1 VFAGALAPS
10 VDGAVGGL
18 GDSAATGA
26 DRAVGA
32 SMTLVGG
39 SGTVSTGTDGA
50 IGALTV
56 STSVVGA
63 LGDSATGATNG
74 DFATCANGTTRGTT
88 GTALVGGAGLGARG
102 CTGLVGTASLSAPRA
117 LVVRSVV
124 GICCGVLATGRGLS
138 AFGSVERL
146 GVLGSV
152 GGTALVVGD
161 LVGNAT
167 LCKLF
172 DDDVVDK
179 VVVLGAAETASS
191 WSKDIC
197 SKACLACHDMGNN
210 GPSPTLFGTTHIPCV
225 ATV

>member
-1 VFAGALAPS
+1 VFAGALATA
-10 VDGAVGGL
+10 VDGAVGEL

-26 DRAVGA
+26 DRAVCA

-39 SGTVSTGTDGA
+39 SGTVST
-50 IGALTV
+50 
-56 STSVVGA
+56 
-63 LGDSATGATNG
+63 
-74 DFATCANGTTRGTT
+74 GTTRGTT

-167 LCKLF
+167 LCQLF

-197 SKACLACHDMGNN
+197 SRACLACHDMGNN